1 MEIFMLISYTLDT
14 GYGTRRK
21 AILILLLLIALF
33 IIPISAFAALNID
46 GILDEPDWEDAQIF
60 RDFVVINP
68 LTYDTPR
75 LATKAHLLSTPEGI
89 AVAFICE
96 QPADEPRTRTISQR
110 DAMLFD
116 SDYVTLMIDF
126 DGTGKIAYEFSVSIS
141 GSYRDGVNSGE
152 IFANYDWDGLWEH
165 AVNEDPYQWTV
176 EIMLPWSIAVM
187 REGDG
192 ESRILGVSFQRS
204 LYFRSETFA
213 FPEASPDRARY
224 ISEFAKV
231 RIVGYSDQD
240 FDLWPYV
247 TVLSDLV
254 RDSIKGKAGIDL
266 FWKPSN
272 RFQVTG
278 TLNPDFGQVE
288 SDDLVID
295 FSATEVFFSDKRP
308 FFTENQSIF
317 QLSIPIMYNIFY
329 TRRIGGPS
337 DDSGRA
343 SNIDA
348 AVKIIG
354 SAGYLDYGFFAA
366 QEADDAGRS
375 FYAGRLVLP
384 AENWSLGAMSTYVE
398 RPFLDRTALVNVI
411 DYDVMWGESLRLEG
425 KILSSDIDSSLEE
438 DSGYGIYANL
448 AYNPSEHW
456 NLTTTLTRYN
466 DRLDINDMGYMGRNN
481 FEEFFFSGSWV
492 QTDFPEDSRSASVSW
507 SLRTVIGQNTDGDK
521 FPIVLD
527 FSRREKLNSGANIT
541 LAIEYESDGYDD
553 LVSRGNGLVRLNER
567 WDANM
572 SYRSPRRG
580 SWAKNFNLMLFQEGI
595 EDWGVGLRTGAT
607 WFYRNNLNIDFS
619 VSPRWSRDWLIWVQ
633 GDQLASFNK
642 RQVTGEIG
650 ASWFPAEDHE
660 IRLRTQWY
668 VINAD
673 AEQGYRI
680 GPGGR
685 LVASNDPINSF
696 SMINFG
702 LQLRYKYEIAPL
714 SDFYFVYSRG
724 GIDRVENSEQSTL
737 SLLGESTGLRNA
749 DQILIKLRYR
759 F

>member
-1 MEIFMLISYTLDT
+1 MSFSFYTDSL
-14 GYGTRRK
+14 YRLRK
-21 AILILLLLIALF
+21 IVITALLLLIGSLIVPVTAFGAL
-33 IIPISAFAALNID
+33 SID
-46 GILDEPDWEDAQIF
+46 GILNEPDWSDARVF
-60 RDFVVINP
+60 RDFVVIDP

-75 LATKAHLLSTPEGI
+75 LATEARILSTPEGI
-89 AVAFICE
+89 GVAFICE
-96 QPADEPRTRTISQR
+96 QPEGEPRTRTISQR

-141 GSYRDGVNSGE
+141 GSYRDGTNTGD
-152 IFANYDWDGLWEH
+152 IFANYDWDGLWKR
-165 AVNEDPYQWTV
+165 AVNEEADRWTV
-176 EIMLPWSIAVM
+176 EILLPWSVAVM

-192 ESRILGVSFQRS
+192 ESRLLGVSFQRA
-204 LYFRSETFA
+204 LYSRSETFA
-213 FPEASPDRARY
+213 FPAVNPDKASF
-224 ISEFAKV
+224 ISEFAK
-231 RIVGYSDQD
+231 IEIAGYSAQE
-240 FDLWPYV
+240 FDVWPYV

-254 RDSIKGKAGIDL
+254 KDSIKGKAGIDL

-278 TLNPDFGQVE
+278 TVNPDFGQVE

-337 DDSGRA
+337 DDGGQA

-375 FYAGRLVLP
+375 FYAGRLMFP
-384 AENWSLGAMSTYVE
+384 AENWSLGTMITYVE
-398 RPFLDRTALVNVI
+398 RPFLDRTALVNVV
-411 DYDVMWGESLRLEG
+411 DYDVMWGDSVRLEG
-425 KILSSDIDSSLEE
+425 KVLSSHIDSPME
-438 DSGYGIYANL
+438 DGPGYGFYSNL
-448 AYNPSEHW
+448 AYNPTEHW
-456 NLTTTLTRYN
+456 DFSTTLTRYDDTFN
-466 DRLDINDMGYMGRNN
+466 INDMGYMGRNN
-481 FEEFFFSGSWV
+481 LEEFFLSGTWV
-492 QTDFPEDSRSASVSW
+492 QTDFPEGSRSASVSW
-507 SLRTVIGQNTDGDK
+507 SMRSVIGQNTDGDK
-521 FPIVLD
+521 FPITLD
-527 FSRREKLNSGANIT
+527 FSRREKLSSGSNIM
-541 LAIEYESDGYDD
+541 LDIEYQSDGYDD
-553 LVSRGNGLVRLNER
+553 LISRGNGLVRLNER
-567 WDANM
+567 WNFNM
-572 SYRSPRRG
+572 SYMAPRRG
-580 SWAKNFNLMLFQEGI
+580 AWAKHFHLMLFQEGYD
-595 EDWGVGLRTGAT
+595 DWSAGGEASAT

-619 VSPRWSRDWLIWVQ
+619 VSPRWSRDWLIWIQ
-633 GDQLASFNK
+633 GDQLASFSK
-642 RQVTGEIG
+642 RQITGEIG

-660 IRLRTQWY
+660 VRLRTQWY

-680 GPGGR
+680 GPSGR
-685 LVASNDPINSF
+685 LIESDDFIDNFA
-696 SMINFG
+696 MINFG
-702 LQLRYKYEIAPL
+702 LQLRYRYEIAPL
-714 SDFYFVYSRG
+714 SDFYLVYSRG
-724 GIDRVENSEQSTL
+724 GIDRLDNSDQSTM
-737 SLLGESTGLRNA
+737 SLLGESTGLRKA